1 LKVLDDKITAVLLT
15 RRSFVWLHALGYA
28 ALSAIMIRHS
38 LPWLRCGALFPDLGY
53 DPKRSAVPIILQ
65 NLVLV
70 YLFAL
75 YFLSLAH
82 WPRLHFKVREMFWIG
97 GLLAG
102 IMWLALPANSTDIF
116 AYIGLGRMAAVYGV
130 NPYLH
135 TYAEFEDFFSVY
147 LFWKLPMPYGPV
159 VLPVFILAGWL
170 SQVSLFLSIYALKL
184 VWLLVHGSNSW
195 LLYRILKSWKPAA
208 APYSLFLF
216 AFNPLVL
223 LEQIGNAHMDG
234 LLILFSLLAI
244 LALQRERHSVALW
257 MALLAALVKLPGLL
271 LCAAI
276 FVYLMRQREWRGIF
290 WGMIGGVVML
300 AALKLTVFP
309 NLESLMSMVT
319 SRLKLTQ
326 NSLHT
331 WLIDVVKIFSQKLG
345 IEASYPSL
353 LAMDRKI
360 STVLFALF
368 CLWRLGRIRDFGR
381 LRGEMALV
389 LLVLLIGYTEW
400 FFPWYA
406 TWLLPFA
413 ALTESRPLQRVIIV
427 YSATV
432 LALDTWPYFAA
443 SSSALPGGWGA
454 LGLAIAQGIPLALM
468 IRYWKFQSEES
479 ELVRS

>member
-1 LKVLDDKITAVLLT
+1 
-15 RRSFVWLHALGYA
+15 
-28 ALSAIMIRHS
+28 
-38 LPWLRCGALFPDLGY
+38 
-53 DPKRSAVPIILQ
+53 
-65 NLVLV
+65 
-70 YLFAL
+70 
-75 YFLSLAH
+75 
-82 WPRLHFKVREMFWIG
+82 
-97 GLLAG
+97 
-102 IMWLALPANSTDIF
+102 
-116 AYIGLGRMAAVYGV
+116 
-130 NPYLH
+130 
-135 TYAEFEDFFSVY
+135 
-147 LFWKLPMPYGPV
+147 
-159 VLPVFILAGWL
+159 
-170 SQVSLFLSIYALKL
+170 
-184 VWLLVHGSNSW
+184 
-195 LLYRILKSWKPAA
+195 
-208 APYSLFLF
+208 
-216 AFNPLVL
+216 
-223 LEQIGNAHMDG
+223 
-234 LLILFSLLAI
+234 
-244 LALQRERHSVALW
+244 
-257 MALLAALVKLPGLL
+257 
-271 LCAAI
+271 
-276 FVYLMRQREWRGIF
+276 
-290 WGMIGGVVML
+290 
-300 AALKLTVFP
+300 
-309 NLESLMSMVT
+309 
-319 SRLKLTQ
+319 LKLTQ

-331 WLIDVVKIFSQKLG
+331 WLIDVVKIFSQKLR